1 MLPLDSRRSRIDL
14 MGEILRLLRLGEV
27 GKTEV
32 MYTLR
37 LSHYQTQNYLR
48 RFIELGLIYQ
58 STTDVQIPRYR
69 ITPKG
74 LSLLGKLEQLQE
86 MLQEKEIP
94 QIFDSPELKVDER
107 PYAGTFRRIRDT
119 D

>member
-32 MYTLR
+32 MYTVR

-48 RFIELGLIYQ
+48 RFIELGLIHQ
-58 STTDVQIPRYR
+58 LIADGEIPGFR

-74 LSLLGKLEQLQE
+74 LDVLGKLEQLQE
-86 MLQEKEIP
+86 MLQEEEIP